1 MIKLKVNKQAHLS
14 RKLFK
19 KSIDMVATRVGYGEG
34 LIEAGKKDEN
44 VVALCCDLTDSTK
57 TGGFA
62 KAFPDRY
69 FELGVAEQNMAG
81 VAAGLAL
88 EGKVPFIASYAV
100 FSPGRNW
107 DQIRISICY
116 SKTNV
121 KIAGAH
127 AGISVGP
134 DGATHQALEDIAIM
148 RVLPNMTVIC
158 PCDAEETK
166 KATTSAAKMKGPV
179 YIRFGR
185 AASPVFT
192 TKKTPFKIGASEVFL
207 VGSDVTVIACGQLVY
222 EAMLAARELANIG
235 ISVEVINSATIKP
248 LDLKTILQSVKKT
261 GAVVTV
267 EEHQINGGLGGAV
280 AETLSEH
287 LPTPIERVGVK
298 DRFGESGQPSEL
310 LEAFGLTC
318 PSIIVAIKKVLKRK
332 K

>member
-1 MIKLKVNKQAHLS
+1 MIKVKPVKSAHLS

-19 KSIDMVATRVGYGEG
+19 KSIDMVPTRFGYGDG
-34 LIEAGKKDEN
+34 LVEAGKKDEN

-57 TGGFA
+57 TSGFA
-62 KAFPDRY
+62 KAFPERY

-134 DGATHQALEDIAIM
+134 DGATHQALEDIATM

-158 PCDAEETK
+158 PCDAEETR
-166 KATTSAAKMKGPV
+166 KATIEAAKLKGPV
-179 YIRFGR
+179 YLRFGR
-185 AASPVFT
+185 APSPVFT
-192 TKKTPFKIGASEVFL
+192 TKKTPFKIGVAQVFL
-207 VGSDVTVIACGQLVY
+207 EGSDVTVVACSQLVY
-222 EAMLAARELANIG
+222 EAMLAAYELAKVG
-235 ISVEVINSATIKP
+235 VSAEVINLATIKP
-248 LDLKTILQSVKKT
+248 FDSNTILKSVKKT

-267 EEHQINGGLGGAV
+267 EEHQKNGGLGGAV
-280 AETLSEH
+280 AEALSENM
-287 LPTPIERVGVK
+287 PTPMERVGVN
-298 DRFGESGQPSEL
+298 DRFGESGTPSEL
-310 LEAFGLTC
+310 LEAFDLTH
-318 PSIIVAIKKVLKRK
+318 PAIIKKINKVLKRK